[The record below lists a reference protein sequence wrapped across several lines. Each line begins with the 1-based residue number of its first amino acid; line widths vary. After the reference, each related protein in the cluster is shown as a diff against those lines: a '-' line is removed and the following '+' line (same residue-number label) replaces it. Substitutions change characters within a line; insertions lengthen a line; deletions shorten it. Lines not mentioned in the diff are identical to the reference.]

1 MDLTINLTI
10 KIALTPQGDYSAR
23 VKQMPQVATQYG
35 ETPKE
40 TVENLMDTLTMFGAY
55 VLEVGK

>member
-10 KIALTPQGDYSAR
+10 KLTLTRQGDYSAR
-23 VKQMPQVATQYG
+23 VKQMPQVSTQYG
-35 ETPKE
+35 KTPKE
-40 TVENLMDTLTMFGAY
+40 AVENLMDTLTMFGAD